1 MEVEASGGV
10 TIKKKGS
17 GEGGSECKSKSEK
30 LKMSDGYKEGKQ
42 ECGRAGT
49 WKRQL
54 EEEVQRA
61 D

>member
-1 MEVEASGGV
+1 M
-10 TIKKKGS
+10 IKKKGS
-17 GEGGSECKSKSEK
+17 GEGGIECKSKSEK